1 MDGVFAYRYTPAACL
16 LVTGEDAADFLQSQF
31 SNELRPFEAGRC
43 TYGLWLDVKGKVIAD
58 AWVLCEG
65 EEAFRI
71 VSEHCGAAEIAA
83 KLDKHII
90 ADDVEIEVQA
100 GLGAM
105 ALLGAAA
112 SELLASL
119 AGQCPDAGRFVRCD
133 GGLAWGGRRSAQPSY
148 ELVFDT
154 EASLAACEER
164 LERLGVRTVDS
175 NRIACERMEAG
186 IPQVPAEI
194 GSGELPGEGGFE
206 RDAVSLTKGC
216 YLGQEVVARM
226 HHLGKAR
233 RALYILQGS
242 GDVPPCPLPLTN
254 EAGKNVGELRSAIE
268 RGPGWQG
275 VALLKIQHVAVGAVL
290 SAAAGEVKI
299 VNTLRH

>member
-31 SNELRPFEAGRC
+31 SSELRPFEAGQC

-71 VSEHCGAAEIAA
+71 VSEHCRASEIAA
-83 KLDKHII
+83 KLEKHII

-100 GLGAM
+100 GPGAM
-105 ALLGAAA
+105 ALLGAGAP
-112 SELLASL
+112 ERLVSL
-119 AGQCPDAGRFVRCD
+119 FGQCPEPGQFVRFE
-133 GGLAWGGRRSAQPSY
+133 GGVAWGGRRSAQPSY
-148 ELVFDT
+148 ELLFDA
-154 EASLAACEER
+154 EASLTAFRER
-164 LERLGVRTVDS
+164 FEALGVSWVDS
-175 NRIACERMEAG
+175 NRIARERLQAG

-206 RDAVSLTKGC
+206 RDAVSFTKGC

-226 HHLGKAR
+226 HNLGKAR
-233 RALYILQGS
+233 RALYILEGE
-242 GDVPPCPLPLTN
+242 GEVPTCPLPLTN
-254 EAGKNVGELRSAIE
+254 DAGKTVGELRSAIVQDQ
-268 RGPGWQG
+268 GWRG

-290 SAAAGEVKI
+290 SAPSGEVKI